1 MSRAEGEVNS
11 SLSLLSYFFSL
22 RSYVLSLMSKI
33 LSLISIK
40 WHCLSIASC
49 MLQAY
54 ERQQH

>member
-1 MSRAEGEVNS
+1 MSRARGEVNS
-11 SLSLLSYFFSL
+11 SLNLTSYFLSL
-22 RSYVLSLMSKI
+22 RSKILSLKSKI

-54 ERQQH
+54 ERHQH